1 MKTFEQFYSQAKE
14 SQSLNEVAAAPAAAV
29 AGKGL
34 GRFIPGVGFVLGAAD
49 TANRLSKGD
58 WEGAA
63 YSGLGAAANL
73 LPGGGT
79 AAQLA
84 LTGVQQARDY
94 QRGTGE
100 FAKGGAFSQFAQKPT
115 STVPPPQNQNPQQ
128 SLSLQNRSTLKPS
141 TTPIKPVTR
150 QQISQQSGTAG
161 KVTTNTSYQSKLGGV
176 KATTTYGSGGQ
187 QMVRANLGNQG
198 TNKVASGQV
207 STNKSYGA
215 TLGGVKGTVKY
226 DAQGNRQFQAL
237 KPTSQPKPA
246 ASKPVP
252 KPAPKPV
259 PKAAPKPAGGGMGGA
274 RGSGSNPSVP
284 KPTPKPQP
292 QQKKFFGLF

>member
-1 MKTFEQFYSQAKE
+1 MKTFEQFYTQAKE
-14 SQSLNEVAAAPAAAV
+14 IQDLNEIAAAPAAAV

-49 TANRLSKGD
+49 TANRLSTGD

-94 QRGTGE
+94 QRRTGE
-100 FAKGGAFSQFAQKPT
+100 FAKDGLLSQYGKKPT
-115 STVPPPQNQNPQQ
+115 PAPLPSQNQNQSQNQNSQQ
-128 SLSLQNRSTLKPS
+128 SLSLQNRSTLKPAPP
-141 TTPIKPVTR
+141 TTPVTR

-161 KVTTNTSYQSKLGGV
+161 KVTTNTSYQSKLGGA

-198 TNKVASGQV
+198 TNRVSSGQV
-207 STNKSYGA
+207 SANKSYGA
-215 TLGGVKGTVKY
+215 TLGGVKGSVKY
-226 DAQGNRQFQAL
+226 DTQGNRQFQAL
-237 KPTSQPKPA
+237 KPTAQ
-246 ASKPVP
+246 P

-259 PKAAPKPAGGGMGGA
+259 PKPAPRPVPKPAP
-274 RGSGSNPSVP
+274 R
-284 KPTPKPQP
+284 P

>member
-1 MKTFEQFYSQAKE
+1 MKTFQEFYNQAKE
-14 SQSLNEVAAAPAAAV
+14 AQSLNEIAAAPVAGAV
-29 AGKGL
+29 AKQGL

-84 LTGVQQARDY
+84 LTGIQQARDY

-100 FAKGGAFSQFAQKPT
+100 FAKGGLLAQYARKPV
-115 STVPPPQNQNPQQ
+115 STPSASQNQNPQK
-128 SLSLQNRSTLKPS
+128 SLSLQNRSTLKP
-141 TTPIKPVTR
+141 TTPIKPLTR
-150 QQISQQSGTAG
+150 QQISQQTGAAG
-161 KVTTNTSYQSKLGGV
+161 KVSTNTSYQSKLGGA

-198 TNKVASGQV
+198 VNKVSSGQV
-207 STNKSYGA
+207 SANKSYSA

-226 DAQGNRQFQAL
+226 DSSGNKQFQTL
-237 KPTSQPKPA
+237 KPSSSSTVKPTPKP
-246 ASKPVP
+246 
-252 KPAPKPV
+252 
-259 PKAAPKPAGGGMGGA
+259 
-274 RGSGSNPSVP
+274 VP
-284 KPTPKPQP
+284 KPTPKPAP
-292 QQKKFFGLF
+292 SQQKKFLGLF

>member
-1 MKTFEQFYSQAKE
+1 MKTFEEFYNQAKE
-14 SQSLNEVAAAPAAAV
+14 AQNLNEIAAAPAAAV
-29 AGKGL
+29 VGKSL
-34 GRFIPGVGFVLGAAD
+34 GSKIIPGVGAFVGAVDA
-49 TANRLSKGD
+49 ANRISKGD
-58 WEGAA
+58 WEGAT

-73 LPGGGT
+73 IPGAGT

-100 FAKGGAFSQFAQKPT
+100 FAKGGAFSQYARKPVSTPST
-115 STVPPPQNQNPQQ
+115 SQNQNPQQ
-128 SLSLQNRSTLKPS
+128 SLSLQNRSTLKP

-150 QQISQQSGTAG
+150 QQISQQSGVVG
-161 KVTTNTSYQSKLGGV
+161 KVSTNTSYQSKLGGA

-198 TNKVASGQV
+198 INKVSSGQV
-207 STNKSYGA
+207 SANKSYGA

-226 DAQGNRQFQAL
+226 NAQGNRQFQAL
-237 KPTSQPKPA
+237 KPTSQ
-246 ASKPVP
+246 SKPI
-252 KPAPKPV
+252 
-259 PKAAPKPAGGGMGGA
+259 
-274 RGSGSNPSVP
+274 P
-284 KPTPKPQP
+284 KPTPKPIPKLTPKP

>member
-1 MKTFEQFYSQAKE
+1 MKTFEQFYTQAKE
-14 SQSLNEVAAAPAAAV
+14 IQDLNEIAAAPAAAA

-100 FAKGGAFSQFAQKPT
+100 FAKGGLLSQYAKKPT
-115 STVPPPQNQNPQQ
+115 SAPLPSQNQNPQQ
-128 SLSLQNRSTLKPS
+128 PLSLQNRSTLKP
-141 TTPIKPVTR
+141 TQPLQR
-150 QQISQQSGTAG
+150 QQISQQSGAAG
-161 KVTTNTSYQSKLGGV
+161 RVSTNTSYQSKLGGV

-198 TNKVASGQV
+198 VNKVASGQV
-207 STNKSYGA
+207 SANKSFGA
-215 TLGGVKGTVKY
+215 TLGGVKGTVRY
-226 DAQGNRQFQAL
+226 DAQGNKQFQAL
-237 KPTSQPKPA
+237 KPGAPKPTT
-246 ASKPVP
+246 SKPGAPKPTTPKPGAP
-252 KPAPKPV
+252 KPAPKP
-259 PKAAPKPAGGGMGGA
+259 
-274 RGSGSNPSVP
+274 
-284 KPTPKPQP
+284 TP
-292 QQKKFFGLF
+292 QKKFFGLF

>member
-1 MKTFEQFYSQAKE
+1 MKTFEQFYTQAKE
-14 SQSLNEVAAAPAAAV
+14 IQDLNEIATAPAAAAV
-29 AGKGL
+29 GKGL

-100 FAKGGAFSQFAQKPT
+100 FAKGGLLSQYGKKPT
-115 STVPPPQNQNPQQ
+115 PAPLPSQNQNQSQNQNSQQ
-128 SLSLQNRSTLKPS
+128 SLSLQNRSTLP
-141 TTPIKPVTR
+141 TTPVTR

-161 KVTTNTSYQSKLGGV
+161 KVTTNTSYQSKLGGA
-176 KATTTYGSGGQ
+176 KTTTTYGSGGQ

-198 TNKVASGQV
+198 SNRVSSGQV
-207 STNKSYGA
+207 SANKSYGA
-215 TLGGVKGTVKY
+215 TLGGVKGSVKY

-237 KPTSQPKPA
+237 KPTAQPKPA
-246 ASKPVP
+246 PRP
-252 KPAPKPV
+252 
-259 PKAAPKPAGGGMGGA
+259 
-274 RGSGSNPSVP
+274 VP

>member
-1 MKTFEQFYSQAKE
+1 MKTFEQFYTQAKE
-14 SQSLNEVAAAPAAAV
+14 IQDLNEIAAAPAAAA

-84 LTGVQQARDY
+84 LTGIQQARDY

-100 FAKGGAFSQFAQKPT
+100 FAKGGLLSQYAKKPT
-115 STVPPPQNQNPQQ
+115 PAPLPSQNQNQNQNSQQ
-128 SLSLQNRSTLKPS
+128 SLSLQNRSTLKPAQ
-141 TTPIKPVTR
+141 PIQR

-161 KVTTNTSYQSKLGGV
+161 RVSTNTSYQSKLGGV

-198 TNKVASGQV
+198 VNKVASGQV
-207 STNKSYGA
+207 AANKSFGA
-215 TLGGVKGTVKY
+215 TLGGVKGTVRY
-226 DAQGNRQFQAL
+226 DSQGNRQFQAL
-237 KPTSQPKPA
+237 KPASRPVPKPGA
-246 ASKPVP
+246 P
-252 KPAPKPV
+252 KPAPKP
-259 PKAAPKPAGGGMGGA
+259 AP
-274 RGSGSNPSVP
+274 
-284 KPTPKPQP
+284 
-292 QQKKFFGLF
+292 QKKFFGLF